1 MGASRLTFVES
12 RKVQSYSSVNSR
24 RAQSTVVQPATDHTN
39 NKKTSG
45 TNPGKPKKV
54 SSVLRSFFHLLPPS
68 FLSCGGA
75 DSASDHNRPSQG
87 NRVIGMFIFSGG
99 VHLCAT
105 FSVCLSGSV
114 VCLFVCLFVEKLDP
128 LAPGPSPM
136 PRCRK
141 RKEIHKGPAS

>member
-39 NKKTSG
+39 NKKTSS

-75 DSASDHNRPSQG
+75 DSASDQNRPSQG
-87 NRVIGMFIFSGG
+87 NRVIGMYVRIFWRSAS
-99 VHLCAT
+99 LCHI
-105 FSVCLSGSV
+105 FCLSVWFGY
-114 VCLFVCLFVEKLDP
+114 LFVC
-128 LAPGPSPM
+128 
-136 PRCRK
+136 
-141 RKEIHKGPAS
+141 